1 MQAVT
6 VPAVRRAAGLLLA
19 LAVLLTAAAA
29 TAQPAAPRALD
40 EAMDALRAGDWTRAA
55 ELGQRDGPAAADVIE
70 WHRLREGRGSAEE
83 VMDFLSRNPDWPGL
97 DWLRRRSEAAIA
109 KADPATVRAF
119 FAENLPQTG
128 EGALAHAAALE
139 AAGETG
145 AAQAELVLAWRTRPL
160 SAAEHASFVA
170 RHGALL
176 APHHTARL
184 DMALW
189 QEWQDNARAMLPLV
203 PEGWRALAEA
213 RLALAA
219 DAPGVDTRIAAVP
232 APLADHPG
240 LAYERFAW
248 RLRRG
253 RLEDAADLLL
263 AQSDSAETLGEPA
276 VWAGPRRTLARLL
289 KQEGRHELA
298 YRVAA
303 SHHTAAMVGYVS
315 AELEWIAGY
324 LALRH
329 LDRPDDAVA
338 HFARFAQGVA
348 SPISLG
354 RAGYWLGR
362 AQEAAGNAEGA
373 AEAYALGAAHQS
385 SFYGL
390 LAAERG
396 GLPFDATLAGDAPA
410 PDWTG
415 AAFTDSSVFRAG
427 VLLLAAEERRLGE
440 RFLTHLAE
448 SLDPK
453 ALAQLGA
460 MLDDLEEPHVAVMVG
475 KRAAQRGIVV
485 PASYYALH
493 PMAGTGWPVPTEL
506 ALAIARRESEFDPS
520 VVSGAGARGLMQVM
534 PDTARE
540 VAGRLGLGYDHDRL
554 LSDWTFNAQLGTA
567 YLAELVERFEGN
579 PVLVAAAYNA
589 GPARPIRWTRELG
602 DPRDPEVDVVDW
614 IESIPFAETRN
625 YVMRV
630 TESLPVYRAR
640 LGLSPH
646 PVPFSEELKGQTLH
660 GG

>member
-6 VPAVRRAAGLLLA
+6 VPAARRAAALM
-19 LAVLLTAAAA
+19 LAVLAFLTAAAA
-29 TAQPAAPRALD
+29 LAQPASPRALG
-40 EAMDALRAGDWTRAA
+40 EAMQALRAGDWTRAA
-55 ELGQRDGPAAADVIE
+55 ELAQRDGSAAADVIE
-70 WHRLREGRGSAEE
+70 WHRLREGLGTAEE
-83 VMDFLSRNPDWPGL
+83 VMTFLARNPDWPGL
-97 DWLRRRSEAAIA
+97 DWLRRRSEPAIA
-109 KADPATVRAF
+109 EADPATVRTF
-119 FAENLPQTG
+119 FADEVPQTG

-145 AAQAELVLAWRTRPL
+145 AAQAGLVLAWRTLPL
-160 SAAEHASFVA
+160 SSTEHAGFLA

-189 QEWQDNARAMLPLV
+189 REWEDNARAMLPLV

-213 RLALAA
+213 RLTLAA
-219 DAPGVDTRIAAVP
+219 DAPGVDARIEAVP
-232 APLADHPG
+232 EALADHPG

-253 RLEDAADLLL
+253 RHDAAAELLL
-263 AQSDSAETLGEPA
+263 ARSESAEALGEPA
-276 VWAGPRRTLARLL
+276 VWAGPRRMLARLL
-289 KQEGRHELA
+289 KQDGRHELA
-298 YRVAA
+298 YRVATG
-303 SHHTAAMVGYVS
+303 HHTTSAAGYVS
-315 AELEWIAGY
+315 ADLDWIGGY

-329 LDRPDDAVA
+329 LDRPGDAVA
-338 HFARFAQGVA
+338 HFARFAQAVDT
-348 SPISLG
+348 PISLG

-362 AQEAAGNAEGA
+362 AREAAGDVEGA
-373 AEAYALGAAHQS
+373 AAAYALGAEHQT

-396 GLPFDATLAGDAPA
+396 GLRFDATLAGDLPA
-410 PDWTG
+410 PDWG
-415 AAFTDSSVFRAG
+415 DAGFTENSVFQVG
-427 VLLLAAEERRLGE
+427 VLLLAAGERRLGE

-448 SLDPK
+448 SLDAP

-460 MLDDLEEPHVAVMVG
+460 MLDDLGEPHVAVMVG
-475 KRAAQRGIVV
+475 KRAAQRGILV
-485 PASYYALH
+485 PAPYYALH
-493 PMAGTGWPVPTEL
+493 PMAGTRWPVPTEL

-534 PDTARE
+534 PGTARD
-540 VAGRLGLGYDHDRL
+540 VAGRLGLNYDHDRL
-554 LSDWTFNAQLGTA
+554 LTDWTYNAQLGTA

-589 GPARPIRWTRELG
+589 GPSRPNRWMQELG
-602 DPRDPEVDVVDW
+602 DPRDPGVDVVDW

-640 LGLSPH
+640 LGLAPH
-646 PVPFSEELKGQTLH
+646 PVPFTEELKGRTLS